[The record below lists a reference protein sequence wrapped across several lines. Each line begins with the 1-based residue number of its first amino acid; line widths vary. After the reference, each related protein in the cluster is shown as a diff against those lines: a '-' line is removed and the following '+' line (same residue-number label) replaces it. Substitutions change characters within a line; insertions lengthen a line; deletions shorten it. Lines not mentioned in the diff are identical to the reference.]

1 MLIGEER
8 EIIGIF
14 TSEKELALAL
24 YQHRKELEVD
34 IEYKDVMGIIEE
46 YGVMELPHCLSTKPM
61 HFFRGNIID
70 YELNIEEFMYLSD
83 IEKKM
88 MTLQVLK
95 ETVIKVFE
103 ELQIDSTDFEKA
115 CEQIKN
121 CNYKNEWIW
130 KKKKNKNFIAEIVL
144 VHEVKTAQIFLRI
157 YKNKE
162 YIREFEILST
172 YPDEFYFSQYL
183 GRIKWVDDKTVAI
196 EQKNGINYLLIDIN
210 RGIIKDWSEKE

>member
-1 MLIGEER
+1 MRWNSGSWCRRRRAAISVTGWYGMEER
-8 EIIGIF
+8 SARPEQSRIATGAVWLI
-14 TSEKELALAL
+14 SA
-24 YQHRKELEVD
+24 RK
-34 IEYKDVMGIIEE
+34 
-46 YGVMELPHCLSTKPM
+46 
-61 HFFRGNIID
+61 
-70 YELNIEEFMYLSD
+70 
-83 IEKKM
+83 
-88 MTLQVLK
+88 QV
-95 ETVIKVFE
+95 
-103 ELQIDSTDFEKA
+103 
-115 CEQIKN
+115 
-121 CNYKNEWIW
+121 Y
-130 KKKKNKNFIAEIVL
+130 KKKNKNFIAEIVL